1 LLYIPAEN
9 VYYETIT
16 KDDSFGEEK
25 GIYNYALRKKV
36 IPVSPNSFYAYLQ
49 VIVLGFKGLKIEEH
63 AREIL
68 AMLGG
73 LGKDLRTFQ
82 EDFQLVGKHLTNAL
96 NKFEESRRHLDKF
109 TFKLEQIENKP
120 SLTPEEKRIDS
131 KE

>member
-1 LLYIPAEN
+1 
-9 VYYETIT
+9 
-16 KDDSFGEEK
+16 
-25 GIYNYALRKKV
+25 
-36 IPVSPNSFYAYLQ
+36 

-109 TFKLEQIENKP
+109 TFKLEQIEDKP
-120 SLTPEEKRIDS
+120 SLTPEEKKIES
-131 KE
+131 KEGS